1 MVVMKKVLW
10 KHKLLLLLITGIIL
24 IVDQISKFLSSKLG
38 ASIPIIKDVFHITFV
53 ENLGAGFGT
62 LQGQWWLLVI
72 ISLAAFGIA
81 FYYFLK
87 TKKYFLELVLA
98 ILMGGILGNL
108 IDRIVFGFVRDF
120 IDFRIWPV
128 FNIADIVITISIV
141 LLIYY
146 FWKEK

>member
-1 MVVMKKVLW
+1 MVRLKKVLW

-24 IVDQISKFLSSKLG
+24 LVDQISKFLSSKLDT
-38 ASIPIIKDVFHITFV
+38 SIPIIENIFHITFV

-72 ISLAAFGIA
+72 ISLIAFGIA
-81 FYYFLK
+81 FYYFLR

-98 ILMGGILGNL
+98 VLLGGILGNL

-128 FNIADIVITISIV
+128 FNIADIVITIGIL